1 MSDGIAAA
9 DGTGG
14 LVSAVLKG
22 LRWAASNAVP
32 ERWRQEAAER
42 LAEHN
47 PFDVIEDR
55 HDLIRALRI
64 AWIRAALTVLRS
76 ADWTR
81 AADPPETL
89 RFRALAR
96 QKLRA
101 IRFDAF
107 DHRGHAGTT
116 PIDKHRVDLSHHSS
130 AVGPHPLT
138 TGFGTTLA
146 EIVGWPTEE
155 VPPVFT
161 GAAIRGVRTFPTA
174 EPRDFAALV
183 LDAFGDL
190 LVNPKR
196 YRQAGQAFQIDMMNA
211 ARVLGEQTLQAVQG
225 LDDRMT
231 VGLDATITALRT
243 NLRKTVDESLRPW
256 FEVQDYGG
264 AVPSNSPGARRAFR
278 QRPTNMLV
286 ARYRIVP
293 FLDRDGILAEALA
306 WATNP
311 DEETF
316 PGRLYVAPG
325 GFGKTRLALE
335 LTETLRDQGW
345 RCRFLSRQNAE
356 DLVSGALPDLLR
368 DEAARGVLL
377 VFDYA
382 ESQADLLKK
391 AAVTVDATEST
402 VPIRLLAL
410 ARSPEGW
417 WDGLSREDAM
427 ARVFDPTPFR
437 TIEDRLSPQ
446 DQTALL
452 DDATT
457 AFTQALANAGEAP
470 PEGGAKRY
478 DLSGRDFDR
487 PLMVA
492 MAAFLGARGIV
503 ANPEQS
509 LLSHMFHQE
518 QSLWK
523 RALGPN
529 VPDNDRGLALL
540 QGAAAQITLVQGAST
555 SAAGTLLA
563 ALRMGQ
569 DYGAPARDTALAA
582 LARIYGT
589 ETDAGVFRHPI
600 QPDILGEH
608 VALRVAETV
617 HTDLIEATMRAAL
630 AGPPLH
636 PQDPGLILTVL
647 VRALRPEHDTPYS
660 KHGSTVQQIAATAI
674 DRIASLVPTLPHDE
688 ILRLAAALPR
698 FALPLLDLSLAV
710 ARRAVDTATDPSEQA
725 AAQNDLGIRLSE
737 TGDRAGAL
745 EPARRA
751 VEIREQLARENPA
764 AYLPG
769 LANSLNNLAALLSG
783 TGDRAGALEPA
794 RRAVEINEQLAGAN
808 PAAHLPGLA
817 TSLNNLANHLGENG
831 DRAAALEPARRAV
844 EIREQLARSN
854 PVAHLP
860 GLANSLNNLAIRLG
874 ENGDRTAALVPARR
888 AVKIYEQLARENPA
902 AYLPDHATSLNNLAN
917 TLSETG
923 DRARALEP
931 ARYSVEI
938 REQLARENPA
948 AYLPVLATSLN
959 NLANRMSEAGD
970 RAGALE
976 LARRAIEIN
985 EQLARENPAAYL
997 PVLATSLKN
1006 LAIRQGENGDRA
1018 GALIPARRAVDI
1030 GEQLARANPAAYLPD
1045 LANSLNNLA
1054 NRLSETGDRAG
1065 ALEPARRAVDIGEQ
1079 LASANPAAYLPV
1091 LATHLNSLAT
1101 VLSRTGDHVGALELA
1116 RRAVEINEQLARE
1129 NQSTYLPE
1137 LASSLNNLAN
1147 RLSETGDRAGALE
1160 PARRAVE
1167 IGKQL
1172 ARENQAA
1179 HLSVLGGR
1187 LNNLASHLSLTGDYT
1202 GAQEPARLAI
1212 EMYEQLAR
1220 ANPAA
1225 YLPDLATSLGVMG
1238 DVTRA
1243 AGDLGAAV
1251 TAFTDSLTA
1260 FRTCFYSLPQR
1271 FGPYLAAVAERL
1283 ADALVQAGRGA
1294 EVEPTL
1300 RAVLGDSVYQAMMQE
1315 RAATAPSPAAEEAR
1329 RLLEGFVAAFNDAVS
1344 ARDATKGAAAMGQ
1357 AAALDRHLAEHAGD
1371 ASLGPLLAH
1380 WAGIKQQ
1387 IGLGS
1392 AEGDGESDAG

>member
-14 LVSAVLKG
+14 LVSAALKG
-22 LRWAASNAVP
+22 LRWTASNAVP

-243 NLRKTVDESLRPW
+243 NLRKTVDESLRHW
-256 FEVQDYGG
+256 FELRDYGG
-264 AVPSNSPGARRAFR
+264 AIPVTDRGARRAIK

-306 WATNP
+306 WAT
-311 DEETF
+311 DTDDATF

-335 LTETLRDQGW
+335 LTETLRDRGW

-356 DLVSGALPDLLR
+356 NLVSGTLPDLLR
-368 DEAARGVLL
+368 NEAARGVLL

-391 AAVTVDATEST
+391 AAVAVDATESA

-427 ARVFDPTPFR
+427 ARVFAPTPYR

-452 DDATT
+452 DLATA

-478 DLSGRDFDR
+478 DLSGRDLDR

-503 ANPEQS
+503 ADPDQS

-529 VPDNDRGLALL
+529 VPDNDHRLALL

-555 SAAGTLLA
+555 SAAGALLA

-569 DYGAPARDTALAA
+569 EYGAPARDTALAA

-589 ETDAGVFRHPI
+589 ETDAGIFLHPI

-617 HTDLIEATMRAAL
+617 HTDLIEATMRAAVT
-630 AGPPLH
+630 GPPLH

-647 VRALRPEHDTPYS
+647 VRALRPEHDTPYR
-660 KHGSTVQQIAATAI
+660 KDGPTVRQIAEAAI
-674 DRIASLVPTLPHDE
+674 DRIAALVPTLPRDE
-688 ILRLAAALPR
+688 ILRLDAALPR

-710 ARRAVDTATDPSEQA
+710 ARRIADTAIDLAEQA
-725 AAQNDLGIRLSE
+725 NALDRLGVRLSQ

-751 VEIREQLARENPA
+751 VEIHQQLARENPA
-764 AYLPG
+764 AYRPA
-769 LANSLNNLAALLSG
+769 LAGSLN
-783 TGDRAGALEPA
+783 P
-794 RRAVEINEQLAGAN
+794 
-808 PAAHLPGLA
+808 
-817 TSLNNLANHLGENG
+817 
-831 DRAAALEPARRAV
+831 
-844 EIREQLARSN
+844 
-854 PVAHLP
+854 
-860 GLANSLNNLAIRLG
+860 
-874 ENGDRTAALVPARR
+874 
-888 AVKIYEQLARENPA
+888 
-902 AYLPDHATSLNNLAN
+902 
-917 TLSETG
+917 
-923 DRARALEP
+923 
-931 ARYSVEI
+931 
-938 REQLARENPA
+938 
-948 AYLPVLATSLN
+948 
-959 NLANRMSEAGD
+959 
-970 RAGALE
+970 
-976 LARRAIEIN
+976 
-985 EQLARENPAAYL
+985 
-997 PVLATSLKN
+997 
-1006 LAIRQGENGDRA
+1006 
-1018 GALIPARRAVDI
+1018 
-1030 GEQLARANPAAYLPD
+1030 
-1045 LANSLNNLA
+1045 
-1054 NRLSETGDRAG
+1054 
-1065 ALEPARRAVDIGEQ
+1065 
-1079 LASANPAAYLPV
+1079 
-1091 LATHLNSLAT
+1091 
-1101 VLSRTGDHVGALELA
+1101 
-1116 RRAVEINEQLARE
+1116 
-1129 NQSTYLPE
+1129 YLPE
-1137 LASSLNNLAN
+1137 L
-1147 RLSETGDRAGALE
+1147 
-1160 PARRAVE
+1160 
-1167 IGKQL
+1167 
-1172 ARENQAA
+1172 
-1179 HLSVLGGR
+1179 
-1187 LNNLASHLSLTGDYT
+1187 
-1202 GAQEPARLAI
+1202 
-1212 EMYEQLAR
+1212 
-1220 ANPAA
+1220 
-1225 YLPDLATSLGVMG
+1225 
-1238 DVTRA
+1238 
-1243 AGDLGAAV
+1243 
-1251 TAFTDSLTA
+1251 
-1260 FRTCFYSLPQR
+1260 
-1271 FGPYLAAVAERL
+1271 
-1283 ADALVQAGRGA
+1283 
-1294 EVEPTL
+1294 
-1300 RAVLGDSVYQAMMQE
+1300 
-1315 RAATAPSPAAEEAR
+1315 
-1329 RLLEGFVAAFNDAVS
+1329 
-1344 ARDATKGAAAMGQ
+1344 
-1357 AAALDRHLAEHAGD
+1357 
-1371 ASLGPLLAH
+1371 
-1380 WAGIKQQ
+1380 
-1387 IGLGS
+1387 
-1392 AEGDGESDAG
+1392 